1 MSIVTLV
8 SGGIDSSLMAI
19 LAKREGIIQ
28 YPLFIDYGQLSREKE
43 LSSCRSVLHSH
54 GLPEPVLMDLNGFG
68 RIISSG
74 ITSRSKNIFA
84 DAFLPGRNLLFL
96 LIGSVYAYQVGA
108 NAVAIGLLNE
118 ATHLFPDQTKEFLKM
133 AENMISFSLGSTVK
147 VIAPLMEF
155 YKSDVLELALRYD
168 VKGTYSCHGGLE
180 EPCGICVSCKE
191 ILSAQGKED

>member
-1 MSIVTLV
+1 
-8 SGGIDSSLMAI
+8 
-19 LAKREGIIQ
+19 
-28 YPLFIDYGQLSREKE
+28 
-43 LSSCRSVLHSH
+43 
-54 GLPEPVLMDLNGFG
+54 MDLNGFG